1 MSFAVLIPK
10 SVKMCIDIVA
20 IAYGGE
26 VILVKLARIRIGQQL
41 PFDVGVLLSQQVFP
55 SVRFA

>member
-1 MSFAVLIPK
+1 
-10 SVKMCIDIVA
+10 MCIDIVA

-26 VILVKLARIRIGQQL
+26 VILVKLARIRISQQHS
-41 PFDVGVLLSQQVFP
+41 FDVGVLPSQQVFP